1 MAQED
6 KLFIDKLEG
15 TKNWQAWKYQIK
27 VLLEAKELW
36 GHVDGTAI
44 SPALSKS
51 SSSSSSA
58 KSAFKKAQRKIK
70 ALLVMSI
77 NSDLVHLITECQT
90 PKEIWN
96 VLKEIL

>member
-6 KLFIDKLEG
+6 KLFIGKLEG
-15 TKNWQAWKYQIK
+15 TKNWHAWKYQMQ
-27 VLLEAKELW
+27 VVLEAKELW

-44 SPALSKS
+44 SPASSKS

-58 KSAFKKAQRKIK
+58 KSAFKKAQRKTK

-90 PKEIWN
+90 PKEI
-96 VLKEIL
+96 